1 MTDNYV
7 LHSDHL
13 AHRQSGQNCVIAK
26 DDIGKP
32 RPRCN
37 GIDVRANGRPCGQG
51 TEWDAVGAGEMI
63 WKWKNHTPSPDP
75 HHSHAPKSSGSR
87 ASSMKQSS
95 DKASLSSAGKENRP
109 RGPQSSLSACVR
121 NDFGNDMEE
130 RLVDNYR
137 MYSVEKNRKEQPLR
151 IKMTNHTRTKILR
164 TRNPKQAPELKDRWL
179 MSRFKNVPSHF
190 EQDRALAK
198 SSSAPDL
205 KPQEQTPPVLNWPPQ
220 LEIISKSDVAG
231 SRISATPSNIRLSS
245 NICSHVSGEVH
256 QQFGPV
262 AAVSQVSASV
272 PASQLLVRQSAAL
285 SNVSLN
291 PPASQV
297 SLVEPGTTCLS
308 ASTPAP
314 VGSSC
319 TSGVSGRPPLCLK
332 RPASA
337 GANFCSAS
345 SRLSASLQGSDQ
357 ASLAGTASAPALPL
371 APAVRK
377 PRPSSSRPSA
387 LRPIPEEANSSG
399 LCTADATRSLAVTVP
414 PRTRPSS
421 AQPSSVAASQLP
433 LALAEVRHKAHW
445 DMGSPIETPGQA
457 RSMKGNMAEGRPAH
471 QHKDGDAEALSGD
484 CHADTRSK
492 LHLPRS
498 RSLGPKPCRSCLC
511 W

>member
-1 MTDNYV
+1 
-7 LHSDHL
+7 
-13 AHRQSGQNCVIAK
+13 
-26 DDIGKP
+26 
-32 RPRCN
+32 
-37 GIDVRANGRPCGQG
+37 
-51 TEWDAVGAGEMI
+51 
-63 WKWKNHTPSPDP
+63 
-75 HHSHAPKSSGSR
+75 
-87 ASSMKQSS
+87 
-95 DKASLSSAGKENRP
+95 
-109 RGPQSSLSACVR
+109 VR

-205 KPQEQTPPVLNWPPQ
+205 KPQEHAPPVLNWPPQ

-245 NICSHVSGEVH
+245 NICSHVSGEV
-256 QQFGPV
+256 
-262 AAVSQVSASV
+262 SQVSASV
-272 PASQLLVRQSAAL
+272 PASQLLVRQAAAL

-291 PPASQV
+291 PLASQV

-319 TSGVSGRPPLCLK
+319 TPGVSGRPPLCLK

-357 ASLAGTASAPALPL
+357 ASLAGTASAPAMPL

-387 LRPIPEEANSSG
+387 LRPIPEEANSSC
-399 LCTADATRSLAVTVP
+399 LRTADATGSLAVTVP

-471 QHKDGDAEALSGD
+471 QHRDRDAEALLGD
-484 CHADTRSK
+484 RHADTRSK

>member
-32 RPRCN
+32 RPHCN
-37 GIDVRANGRPCGQG
+37 GIDVRANGRPCGQS

-63 WKWKNHTPSPDP
+63 WKWKNHTPSPDLR
-75 HHSHAPKSSGSR
+75 HSHAPKSSGSR
-87 ASSMKQSS
+87 ASSMKQS

-121 NDFGNDMEE
+121 NDVGNDMEE

-137 MYSVEKNRKEQPLR
+137 YYAVEKNRKEQPLR

-164 TRNPKQAPELKDRWL
+164 TRNPEQAPQLKDRWL

-198 SSSAPDL
+198 SSSTPDL
-205 KPQEQTPPVLNWPPQ
+205 KPQEQTPAVLNWPPQ

-245 NICSHVSGEVH
+245 DICSHVSGEVH
-256 QQFGPV
+256 QQ
-262 AAVSQVSASV
+262 SQVSASV

-291 PPASQV
+291 PPASQL

-314 VGSSC
+314 VGASS
-319 TSGVSGRPPLCLK
+319 TSGVSGRPPLCLQ

-345 SRLSASLQGSDQ
+345 SRLSASLQRGDQ
-357 ASLAGTASAPALPL
+357 ASLAGTTSAPAIPL

-399 LCTADATRSLAVTVP
+399 LRAADATRLTRYSHSGSLALTVP

-421 AQPSSVAASQLP
+421 AEPSSVAASQLP
-433 LALAEVRHKAHW
+433 SALAEVRHKAHW

-457 RSMKGNMAEGRPAH
+457 RSMKGDMAEGRPGH
-471 QHKDGDAEALSGD
+471 QHRDRDAEALSDD